1 MTDVF
6 FRLGIPM
13 KGVPAPDSLE
23 RIRLILARAL
33 ANKDI
38 TLTLDCTG
46 IAGDLQSKRIAA
58 AEKAQSLH
66 QLGLGRRW
74 LSKGPWD
81 SAEDENVLRRTAIVT
96 DAGDAMLL
104 CTFVVSFVAEQDSI
118 GDAGCFTA
126 SEREIGENPFSSR
139 R

>member
-1 MTDVF
+1 MTDVY

-13 KGVPAPDSLE
+13 KGAPAPDSLE
-23 RIRLILARAL
+23 RLRLILARAL
-33 ANKDI
+33 ANKFI
-38 TLTLDCTG
+38 TLTIEHASITV
-46 IAGDLQSKRIAA
+46 DLQRRRIAA

-81 SAEDENVLRRTAIVT
+81 DTDDENVLRRTAIVT

-104 CTFVVSFVAEQDSI
+104 CTFVVSFVAEQDAI